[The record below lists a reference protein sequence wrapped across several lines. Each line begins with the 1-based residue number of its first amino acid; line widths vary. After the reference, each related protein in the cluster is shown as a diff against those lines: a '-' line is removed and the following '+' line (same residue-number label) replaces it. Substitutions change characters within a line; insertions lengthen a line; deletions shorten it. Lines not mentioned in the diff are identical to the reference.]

1 MKVKTR
7 VSQTTVVILA
17 IVMIAFVVV
26 ARIIQ
31 PSSEPKQNQYSGL
44 ALDVEGY
51 QGDNLDDTVWA
62 WIETTAA
69 GEEDAERI
77 FDSWVEWR
85 WGR

>member
-1 MKVKTR
+1 MGFRMRCPKC
-7 VSQTTVVILA
+7 LA
-17 IVMIAFVVV
+17 ADVDT
-26 ARIIQ
+26 
-31 PSSEPKQNQYSGL
+31 PTEHSSGPPEPPR
-44 ALDVEGY
+44 
-51 QGDNLDDTVWA
+51 GDNLDDTVWA